1 MTDHRTS
8 KSAYT
13 TLRALGR
20 TGADLLL
27 PPRCVLCD
35 AELEEN
41 ESVQICRGC
50 TLELQGE
57 PSPACGRC
65 GMNTAAAGAME
76 CPDCRSR
83 RFRFDRTFRYG
94 EYQGPL
100 RDAVLRAKLLTGE
113 PIAAVLGAQLAAAVR
128 SGLTDG
134 FDDSDPRNHFDL
146 VTCVPSFWWRRLRRG
161 TNSAA
166 VIAQVLARELGIPLA
181 NDLLVCRRNIEKQS
195 SLSLAQRK
203 NNVRGAFGLSWGYRI
218 AGARLL
224 LVDDVMTSGAT
235 AHEISK
241 VLKQVGAASV
251 AVAVVARAMGPDW

>member
-1 MTDHRTS
+1 M
-8 KSAYT
+8 
-13 TLRALGR
+13 RALRQLFR

-35 AELEEN
+35 AELDEN
-41 ESVQICRGC
+41 EAVQICHGC
-50 TLELQGE
+50 MLELEGD

-65 GMNTAAAGAME
+65 GMNTAAHGAME

-100 RDAVLRAKLLTGE
+100 RDAVLRAKMLTGE

-128 SGLTDG
+128 SGLADG
-134 FDDSDPRNHFDL
+134 FDIADPRSHFDL
-146 VTCVPSFWWRRLRRG
+146 AACVPSFWWRRLRRG

-166 VIAQVLARELGIPLA
+166 VIAQVLSRELKIPLA
-181 NDLLVCRRNIEKQS
+181 NDLLVCRRHIEKQS
-195 SLSLAQRK
+195 TLSLKQRK
-203 NNVRGAFGLSWGYRI
+203 KNVRGAFGISWGYRI